1 MPSGNAGIELRNST
15 WLHGYSVYAPF
26 CREGHITLRF
36 RLIGNGTRQQRCSD
50 QISGVGSRSFWKA
63 SKRARLHGGDGGSGG
78 GVVSQFT
85 DMEGS
90 DSVTSPDLE
99 LVAGPLDLGTI
110 FDVDME
116 DFVHGRRTLFAVCAY
131 ALLKAIPGLRA
142 LVDDIPH
149 HSYDVGHVGGEPK
162 TVTVNVQ
169 ALMDEL
175 LSEIDYWCLEKDY
188 ENSMNMVLMQVS
200 FTQQTNDLLLFESST
215 KWGCYNCA
223 VHFTRME
230 CSKSIYMDGR
240 SVSEFEEECYL
251 DCHECKIAVGYKRMK
266 VCKLPQVLNFYEVSG
281 LLPELRI
288 LNQFLTAHLLHLSVQ
303 CPSVST
309 RPCIT
314 TADPGQMRN
323 CNVPKDLS
331 TYYLCSREI
340 PEPWLLVQCKF

>member
-1 MPSGNAGIELRNST
+1 
-15 WLHGYSVYAPF
+15 
-26 CREGHITLRF
+26 
-36 RLIGNGTRQQRCSD
+36 
-50 QISGVGSRSFWKA
+50 
-63 SKRARLHGGDGGSGG
+63 
-78 GVVSQFT
+78 
-85 DMEGS
+85 MEGS
-90 DSVTSPDLE
+90 DSVTYPDLE

-149 HSYDVGHVGGEPK
+149 HSYDVGHVGGNLCLRCNMKELNKYILMDYLEIQRITNSLFIFRNWEPK

-288 LNQFLTAHLLHLSVQ
+288 LNQDYGLTCVMPERNKACLYCLLEPTNWTRVEAAGFNARL
-303 CPSVST
+303 CPLGPALPPQIQGKCAIAMYQ
-309 RPCIT
+309 RI
-314 TADPGQMRN
+314 
-323 CNVPKDLS
+323 
-331 TYYLCSREI
+331 
-340 PEPWLLVQCKF
+340 

>member
-1 MPSGNAGIELRNST
+1 
-15 WLHGYSVYAPF
+15 
-26 CREGHITLRF
+26 
-36 RLIGNGTRQQRCSD
+36 
-50 QISGVGSRSFWKA
+50 
-63 SKRARLHGGDGGSGG
+63 
-78 GVVSQFT
+78 
-85 DMEGS
+85 MEGS

-188 ENSMNMVLMQVS
+188 KNSMNMVLMQVS

-288 LNQFLTAHLLHLSVQ
+288 LNQFNARL
-303 CPSVST
+303 CPLG
-309 RPCIT
+309 PALPPQIQGKCAI
-314 TADPGQMRN
+314 AM
-323 CNVPKDLS
+323 
-331 TYYLCSREI
+331 E
-340 PEPWLLVQCKF
+340 PELDNDEKY

>member
-1 MPSGNAGIELRNST
+1 
-15 WLHGYSVYAPF
+15 
-26 CREGHITLRF
+26 
-36 RLIGNGTRQQRCSD
+36 
-50 QISGVGSRSFWKA
+50 
-63 SKRARLHGGDGGSGG
+63 
-78 GVVSQFT
+78 
-85 DMEGS
+85 MEGS

-288 LNQFLTAHLLHLSVQ
+288 LNQFNARL
-303 CPSVST
+303 CPLGPALPPQIQGKCAIAMYQ
-309 RPCIT
+309 RI
-314 TADPGQMRN
+314 
-323 CNVPKDLS
+323 
-331 TYYLCSREI
+331 
-340 PEPWLLVQCKF
+340 